1 MSAKTTH
8 STYFPLKPVLP
19 GRVALRTA
27 AAGVALTFLA
37 ACGGS
42 GMSDP
47 RAQTLVTM
55 SAPQHYAFRTL
66 ARELAGRCAS
76 YSYSEDLA
84 KDMTRARVKA
94 SLPTS
99 IESRGATQLE
109 ADIQRRSMAAR
120 YAAPSY
126 AALDACQVLDG
137 ETARGAPVS
146 VLVRKR
152 G

>member
-1 MSAKTTH
+1 MLTS
-8 STYFPLKPVLP
+8 STRSDRSVIAAVSLKN
-19 GRVALRTA
+19 VAAVA
-27 AAGVALTFLA
+27 ALAFLA
-37 ACGGS
+37 SCGGT

-47 RAQTLVTM
+47 RAQTLASM

-76 YSYSEDLA
+76 YSYNEDLA
-84 KDMTRARVKA
+84 KDLTRARVKA
-94 SLPTS
+94 GLPTS
-99 IESRGATQLE
+99 IESRSATQLE

-126 AALDACQVLDG
+126 AALDACQALDG
-137 ETARGAPVS
+137 EAARGAPIS

>member
-1 MSAKTTH
+1 MSAKTTPFR
-8 STYFPLKPVLP
+8 YLPLKPGFP
-19 GRVALRTA
+19 GRVALKTA

-42 GMSDP
+42 GLTDP

-55 SAPQHYAFRTL
+55 PAPQHYAFRTL
-66 ARELAGRCAS
+66 ARGLAGRCAG

-84 KDMTRARVKA
+84 RDMTRARVKA

-99 IESRGATQLE
+99 IESRGATQVE

-137 ETARGAPVS
+137 ETARGAPIS